1 MGKKFAQVKRY
12 GLEGAESMMVALD
25 ALFQA
30 ASKGMSSC
38 SMDQLGCLIKVNGSR
53 RLTAHFLLL

>member
-25 ALFQA
+25 ALFQT
-30 ASKGMSSC
+30 ASKGKATCASSC
-38 SMDQLGCLIKVNGSR
+38 TGNNLDN
-53 RLTAHFLLL
+53 